1 MILAITPERIDSFDL
16 TGRLVNTVLPAS
28 LHPDSAISWHFKTKN
43 LKKYRQILGFPRPPL
58 AEKIN
63 LQPKKIT

>member
-28 LHPDSAISWHFKTKN
+28 LHPDSANSWHFKSKN
-43 LKKYRQILGFPRPPL
+43 LENFVISWAFTGHLWLK
-58 AEKIN
+58 KIN
-63 LQPKKIT
+63 LQP